1 MGEHKVEQQ
10 VDEKKAQAFMKA
22 LLEDLRALAFM
33 LEDGRVESGVRRIG
47 AEQEMFL
54 IDRDFRP
61 APLSMEVLQQAN
73 DPRLT
78 TEIAR
83 FNLEANLSPLYLG
96 GRCFSRMED
105 ELEELIALAR
115 KSAETYDADVLL
127 SGILP
132 TLQKSDLTLDNL
144 TPVAR
149 YRELDRGVIRL
160 RGGPFSIHIKGL
172 DELQITHDNIMME
185 SCNTSFQVH
194 FQTSPAEFVNHYNVA
209 QAITAPLLAVAVNS
223 PLLFGHRL
231 WQETRVAL
239 FQHSTDARS
248 RPQLARSQPA
258 RVSFGEHW
266 LEHSV
271 IALFHD
277 QVSRFRPIMI
287 TEPDEKPFQ
296 VLARGATPLLSALRM
311 HNGTVWHWN
320 RACYGVADGVAHL
333 RIENRALPS
342 GPTVVDEV
350 ANAAFF
356 AGLMLSLPQEYGDV
370 AKRMTFDDA
379 KTNFFAAARHGLDTQ
394 FNWIDD
400 RSYPASSLI
409 LDHLLP
415 LARAG
420 LQGAGV
426 DSADVDKYLA
436 VINERVQTRRT
447 GAQWMLHSLAAT
459 ERLGSKDMR
468 NRTLTS
474 TMLQRQKE
482 GKPVHTWPISEKP
495 ESGDWSQS
503 YQTVGQFMATD
514 LFTLRPDDL
523 VDLAAS
529 VMDWRHIRHVP
540 VDDEEGKLV
549 GLVTHRA
556 LLRLLSRRTQAE
568 PADPLTVRE
577 IMKTDPVT
585 VSSTTPT
592 LEAMELMRSNKV
604 GCLPVVDDGQ
614 LVGIVTSYDF
624 LDASARLFK
633 ELLTATASA
642 GTRGK
647 ACNAGV
653 GKSSWSGPTFSNDG
667 PGSAASS

>member
-1 MGEHKVEQQ
+1 MGDHNVEQE
-10 VDEKKAQAFMKA
+10 VDETKSQAFMKA
-22 LLEDLRALAFM
+22 LLDDLRALAFM
-33 LEDGRVESGVRRIG
+33 LENGRVESGVTRIG

-54 IDRDFRP
+54 IDGNFRP
-61 APLSMEVLQQAN
+61 APISMEVLKLAN

-83 FNLEANLSPLYLG
+83 FNLEANLTPLHLSG
-96 GRCFSRMED
+96 SCFSRMEQ

-115 KSAETYDADVLL
+115 KSAETHKADVLL

-149 YRELDRGVIRL
+149 YHELDRGVIRL

-185 SCNTSFQVH
+185 SCNTSFQIH
-194 FQTSPAEFVNHYNVA
+194 FQTSPSEFVSHYNLA

-248 RPQLARSQPA
+248 RPQLARSQPT
-258 RVSFGEHW
+258 RVSFGEGW

-277 QVSRFRPIMI
+277 QICRFRPIMI
-287 TEPDEKPFQ
+287 TQPDEDPFQ
-296 VLARGATPLLSALRM
+296 ELARGGTPLLSALRM
-311 HNGTVWHWN
+311 HNGTVWRWN

-342 GPTVVDEV
+342 GPTVVDEI
-350 ANAAFF
+350 ANTAFF
-356 AGLMLSLPQEYGDV
+356 AGLMLALPHEYGDIS
-370 AKRMTFDDA
+370 KRMKFDDA
-379 KTNFFAAARHGLDTQ
+379 KANFFTAARYGLIAQ
-394 FNWIDD
+394 FNWIDG

-415 LARAG
+415 LARQG
-420 LQGAGV
+420 LVNAGV
-426 DSADVDKYLA
+426 NSSDIDKY
-436 VINERVQTRRT
+436 VGIIDERVQSGQT
-447 GAQWMLHSLAAT
+447 GAQWMLKSLGATDSLAP
-459 ERLGSKDMR
+459 KDSSYRM
-468 NRTLTS
+468 LTS
-474 TMLQRQKE
+474 TMLAQQKE
-482 GKPVHTWPISEKP
+482 GRPVHTWPIIKATEDA
-495 ESGDWSQS
+495 DWSQS
-503 YQTVGQFMATD
+503 YQTVGQFMTTD

-540 VDDEEGKLV
+540 VEDDAGHLA

-556 LLRLLSRRTQAE
+556 LLRLLTRGAHQISA
-568 PADPLTVRE
+568 ALTVRE
-577 IMKTDPVT
+577 IMKADPVT

-592 LEAMELMRSNKV
+592 LEALEVMRSNKV

-614 LVGIVTSYDF
+614 LVGILTSYDF

-633 ELLTATASA
+633 AQLI
-642 GTRGK
+642 
-647 ACNAGV
+647 
-653 GKSSWSGPTFSNDG
+653 
-667 PGSAASS
+667 GSAASANGSAHAHHS